1 MKNYIPKTFPSY
13 IPLFPIS
20 GALLLPHSKL
30 PLNIFELRYLEMI
43 EDALRSPFRLIGMI
57 QPRRFI
63 KEKTKIKHNSFHKV
77 GCAGRISSFSETDDG
92 RYLITLVGVSRFE
105 FQEIQE
111 IEKPYVKGK
120 VNWSK
125 FDNDL
130 LEPKKIKN
138 FNRKEFLNTLKKYFD
153 SAQISSDWHVLQD
166 VRDDVLINS
175 LSMLCPF
182 DPDEKQVL
190 LEAETLFHRKKILLT
205 LMELSSEKSQNN
217 EYIH

>member
-1 MKNYIPKTFPSY
+1 
-13 IPLFPIS
+13 
-20 GALLLPHSKL
+20 
-30 PLNIFELRYLEMI
+30 
-43 EDALRSPFRLIGMI
+43 
-57 QPRRFI
+57 
-63 KEKTKIKHNSFHKV
+63 
-77 GCAGRISSFSETDDG
+77 
-92 RYLITLVGVSRFE
+92 VGVSRFE

-217 EYIH
+217 EYIQ